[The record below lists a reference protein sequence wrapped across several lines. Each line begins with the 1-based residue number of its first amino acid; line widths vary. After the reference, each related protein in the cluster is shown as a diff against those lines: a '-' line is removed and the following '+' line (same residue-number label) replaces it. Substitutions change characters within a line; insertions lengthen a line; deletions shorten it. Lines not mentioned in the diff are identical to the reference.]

1 MTVRFLITIL
11 NLLPK
16 QITIQEDHDVHKLSL
31 FCLVAL
37 AVEDSR
43 KPLLPETYRN
53 WVFLLYFY
61 FQLKSKL
68 EKNNKK
74 EKLYIFFLN
83 MIWNIEMNFNTIF
96 IYNTYTYI
104 CITMISNIM
113 QNCLYNIKVKKFSL
127 AFHKRNIWN
136 ISMTFGTFGRQAEPL
151 ARRMTRWHIYWH
163 FGT

>member
-1 MTVRFLITIL
+1 MRFLITIL
-11 NLLPK
+11 NLLLK
-16 QITIQEDHDVHKLSL
+16 QITIQEDRDVHKLSL

-53 WVFLLYFY
+53 WVFLLYFH
-61 FQLKSKL
+61 FQLKSKQ

-96 IYNTYTYI
+96 IYNTYT
-104 CITMISNIM
+104 N
-113 QNCLYNIKVKKFSL
+113 V
-127 AFHKRNIWN
+127 
-136 ISMTFGTFGRQAEPL
+136 
-151 ARRMTRWHIYWH
+151 
-163 FGT
+163 